1 MLLAEIIVF
10 LAKFFK
16 MVFRFSFILLG
27 FLFILTGCQDSF
39 QTNEAEKRELT
50 DNFKDY
56 WFDGQA
62 EITTYTLQQERYG
75 EIREGTAVLIYVT
88 EDLLPGA
95 QVKADKPSETNT
107 TVLKLNKTK
116 NYLTGIYPYSI
127 MNSVFYPLEVRNH
140 ALKVSTSV
148 QEWCGHTYTQLNNR
162 KDFEIRSHSYF
173 QGEADQIFSLDKH
186 YLEDEIWTQ
195 LRINPEELPVGN
207 IEMIPSFEF
216 ARLRHKKIKLY
227 YVQAT
232 LKLIDGVQV
241 YSLLYHELDRTLS
254 IQFEPV
260 SPFKII
266 GWEETIGDFT
276 SKASI
281 NKQIRSDY
289 WNKNK
294 NEYLHFRDSL
304 NLN

>member
-1 MLLAEIIVF
+1 
-10 LAKFFK
+10 
-16 MVFRFSFILLG
+16 MVFRNGFFLSVFLL
-27 FLFILTGCQDSF
+27 ILTACQNSIL
-39 QTNEAEKRELT
+39 QTEAENRKLT

-62 EITTYTLQQERYG
+62 EITSYTLEQERYG
-75 EIREGTAVLIYVT
+75 EMREGTAVLIYVT
-88 EDLLPGA
+88 EDFLSDA
-95 QVKADKPSETNT
+95 QVKANQPSETNP

-127 MNSVFYPLEVRNH
+127 MNSVFYPIEVKNH
-140 ALKVSTSV
+140 ALKVSTSI

-162 KDFEIRSHSYF
+162 NNFEIRSHSYF
-173 QGEADQIFSLDKH
+173 QGEADQSFSLEKI
-186 YLEDEIWTQ
+186 YLEDEVWTQ

-207 IEMIPSFEF
+207 IEMIPSFEY
-216 ARLRHKKIKLY
+216 ARLRHRKIKPY

-241 YSLLYHELDRTLS
+241 YNLLYHELDRTLS
-254 IQFEPV
+254 IEFEPV

-276 SKASI
+276 SKATI
-281 NKQIRSDY
+281 GEQIKSDY

-294 NEYLHFRDSL
+294 NEDLPLRDLL

>member
-1 MLLAEIIVF
+1 MLLAEIILF

-16 MVFRFSFILLG
+16 MAFRYSLSLLG
-27 FLFILTGCQDSF
+27 LLFMLTACQDPVPEF
-39 QTNEAEKRELT
+39 DAEIRDLT
-50 DNFKDY
+50 DSFKDY

-62 EITTYTLQQERYG
+62 EITSYSLQQERYG
-75 EIREGTAVLIYVT
+75 EMREGTAVLIYVT
-88 EDLLPGA
+88 EDFLPGV
-95 QVKADKPSETNT
+95 QVKADKPSDKSIP
-107 TVLKLNKTK
+107 VLKLNKTK

-127 MNSVFYPLEVRNH
+127 MSSVFFPLEERNH
-140 ALKVSTSV
+140 AIKVSTSV

-173 QGEADQIFSLDKH
+173 EGEADQSFSLDKI

-195 LRINPEELPVGN
+195 LRINPEELPVGD
-207 IEMIPSFEF
+207 IEMVPSFEF
-216 ARLRHKKIKLY
+216 ARLRHREIKPY

-232 LKLIDGVQV
+232 LNLMDGVQE
-241 YSLLYHELDRTLS
+241 YSLLYHELDRTLT
-254 IQFEPV
+254 IRFEPV

-276 SKASI
+276 SKATI
-281 NKQIRSDY
+281 NEQIKSEY

-294 NEYLHFRDSL
+294 NEHLHLRESL

>member
-1 MLLAEIIVF
+1 M
-10 LAKFFK
+10 
-16 MVFRFSFILLG
+16 
-27 FLFILTGCQDSF
+27 
-39 QTNEAEKRELT
+39 
-50 DNFKDY
+50 
-56 WFDGQA
+56 
-62 EITTYTLQQERYG
+62 
-75 EIREGTAVLIYVT
+75 REGTAVLIYVT
-88 EDLLPGA
+88 EDFLPNT
-95 QVKADKPSETNT
+95 QVKANEPSEGNITI
-107 TVLKLNKTK
+107 LKLNKTK

-127 MNSVFYPLEVRNH
+127 MNSVFYPIEVKNH

-173 QGEADQIFSLDKH
+173 QGEADQSFSLEKI

-195 LRINPEELPVGN
+195 LRVNPEELPVGN
-207 IEMIPSFEF
+207 IEMIPSFEY
-216 ARLRHKKIKLY
+216 ARLRHRKIKPY

-232 LKLIDGVQV
+232 LKLTDSVQV

-260 SPFKII
+260 APFKII

-276 SKASI
+276 SKATI
-281 NKQIRSDY
+281 DQQIKSDY

-294 NEYLHFRDSL
+294 NEDLPLRDSL